1 MIIRSSLVSTFQ
13 VQNQKGAQM
22 SEILIWPDIIYQSWI
37 DGSLGSSSS
46 RENSCRIFW
55 KSVGAQVLRPGSDDV
70 HSRSKIG
77 FEEHISRWQCGFA
90 EKDKLPNCGLK
101 YAFELQML

>member
-22 SEILIWPDIIYQSWI
+22 SDILIWPDIIYQSRI
-37 DGSLGSSSS
+37 HGFLGVYMSSSR

-55 KSVGAQVLRPGSDDV
+55 KSTGAQVLRLDSDDV

-77 FEEHISRWQCGFA
+77 FEEHIS
-90 EKDKLPNCGLK
+90 
-101 YAFELQML
+101 